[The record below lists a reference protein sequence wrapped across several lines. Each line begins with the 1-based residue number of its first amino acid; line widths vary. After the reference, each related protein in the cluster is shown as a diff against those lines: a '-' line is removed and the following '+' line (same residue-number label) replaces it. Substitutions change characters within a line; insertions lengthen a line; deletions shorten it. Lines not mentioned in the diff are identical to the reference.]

1 VSSGS
6 TGWNPDGFND
16 TQVGSCILEH
26 PLSVSR
32 LGAVF
37 LARQERPRRYVAV
50 KVIHRQL
57 APDVEAW
64 QEFLARFQREA
75 DASAAL
81 DHVHIVPIYEFGE
94 TSDLAY
100 LVMPFLPDG
109 SLATRLIE
117 QGPLSLPETVQYIE
131 QVASALDYAH
141 ARGIIHRDV
150 KPSNMLLHPDG
161 RVLLA
166 DFGLAHPMYVPDLS
180 TETALWPD
188 DNSSRVSLTQPGVV
202 MGTPEYMAPEQVRR
216 EMLTPATDQ
225 YGLGIATYELL
236 GGQTPFGG
244 ADVPTVLRRQV
255 LSPPPP
261 LRIPRWSL
269 PARVEDVIFWS
280 LAKDP
285 ADRPAT
291 AGQFAQALRAALERE
306 AGGSGAGWSD
316 QGASSVGWKGQVPAG
331 AEQEYSSQQ
340 RALPDSTL
348 PLPQRSLP
356 RTPAEPE
363 HVRGGD
369 IADGSTIPVGAGDP
383 GRESLHMPAVG
394 AASYIDKYASGARQ
408 WPLPQ
413 FVPQKQGGVPAVIG
427 LALASVA
434 LVVLAVLIIN
444 SVHAAFVS
452 PAGTPSVSEV
462 IAATPSPHRQPT
474 PAPAL
479 PTATRVPPTAT
490 SPPRTATPSTPSDWL
505 VVSPI
510 QVALDCHTTQSVT
523 VQLTNTGPSAVSWAA
538 QPSPPLQS
546 GLAMQPISGVLAI
559 GATQSII
566 LSVTAQTSNS
576 AQGTELFAV
585 VSGQQAGKPAQVS
598 YTVAGCGGTG

>member
-1 VSSGS
+1 VSAGS

-26 PLSVSR
+26 PLSISR

-37 LARQERPRRYVAV
+37 LARQERPHRYVAV

-57 APDVEAW
+57 APDLEAW
-64 QEFLARFQREA
+64 QQFLARFHREA

-81 DHVHIVPIYEFGE
+81 DHIHIVPIYEFGE
-94 TSDLAY
+94 TGDLAY

-109 SLATRLIE
+109 SLATRLAQ
-117 QGPLSLPETVQYIE
+117 QGPLSLPETVQYVE

-150 KPSNMLLHPDG
+150 KPSNMLQHPDG

-166 DFGLAHPMYVPDLS
+166 DFGIARPLYVPDLS
-180 TETALWPD
+180 AETALWPD
-188 DNSSRVSLTQPGVV
+188 EYSSRVSLTQPGVV

-216 EMLTPATDQ
+216 EVLTPATDQ

-261 LRIPRWSL
+261 LRILRWSL

-316 QGASSVGWKGQVPAG
+316 QGASSIGRKGKGPTG
-331 AEQEYSSQQ
+331 AELEYFSQQ
-340 RALPDSTL
+340 QALPESTL
-348 PLPQRSLP
+348 PMPQRFLP
-356 RTPAEPE
+356 RMPAEPDY
-363 HVRGGD
+363 VRGGD
-369 IADGSTIPVGAGDP
+369 IADGSTLPVGAGDP
-383 GRESLHMPAVG
+383 GKESLHMPSVG
-394 AASYIDKYASGARQ
+394 VAGYVDKYGSGARQ
-408 WPLPQ
+408 WPLPR
-413 FVPQKQGGVPAVIG
+413 FVPQQGGVVPAVIG

-434 LVVLAVLIIN
+434 LVVVAALIIN
-444 SVHAAFVS
+444 SVHAVFVS
-452 PAGTPSVSEV
+452 PSGTPSARNV
-462 IAATPSPHRQPT
+462 IAASPSRHRQQSEV
-474 PAPAL
+474 PAV
-479 PTATRVPPTAT
+479 PTATRVPPTST
-490 SPPRTATPSTPSDWL
+490 SAPPTVTPSTPSDWL
-505 VVSPI
+505 VVSPTH
-510 QVALDCHTTQSVT
+510 VALDCHAAQSMT
-523 VQLTNTGPSAVSWAA
+523 VQLTNTGLDAVSWTAET
-538 QPSPPLQS
+538 SPPLQS
-546 GLAMQPISGVLAI
+546 GLAIQPVSGVLAI
-559 GATQSII
+559 GATESIM
-566 LSVTAQTSNS
+566 LSVTAGTSNS
-576 AQGTELFAV
+576 DQGTVLFAV
-585 VSGQQAGKPAQVS
+585 VSGHQAGNPAQVS
-598 YTVAGCGGTG
+598 YTIAGCGGTG

>member
-1 VSSGS
+1 MSLGS

-26 PLSVSR
+26 PLSLSR

-37 LARQERPRRYVAV
+37 LARQERPHRYVAV

-57 APDVEAW
+57 APDLEAW
-64 QEFLARFQREA
+64 QQFLARFQREA

-94 TSDLAY
+94 TGDLAY

-109 SLATRLIE
+109 SLATRLVQ
-117 QGPLSLPETVQYIE
+117 QGPLSLPETVQYVE

-166 DFGLAHPMYVPDLS
+166 DFGLAHPLYVPDLS
-180 TETALWPD
+180 AETALWPD
-188 DNSSRVSLTQPGVV
+188 DNSSRISLTQPGVV

-216 EMLTPATDQ
+216 EMLIPATDQ

-244 ADVPTVLRRQV
+244 ADVATVLRRQV

-261 LRIPRWSL
+261 LRILRWSL
-269 PARVEDVIFWS
+269 PAQVEDVIFWS

-316 QGASSVGWKGQVPAG
+316 PGASSIGRKGMGPTG
-331 AEQEYSSQQ
+331 AELEYSSQQ
-340 RALPDSTL
+340 RALPESTL
-348 PLPQRSLP
+348 PLPQRFLP
-356 RTPAEPE
+356 RMPAEPDY
-363 HVRGGD
+363 VRGGD

-383 GRESLHMPAVG
+383 GKESLHMPSVG
-394 AASYIDKYASGARQ
+394 VAGYVDKYASGMRQ
-408 WPLPQ
+408 WPLPR
-413 FVPQKQGGVPAVIG
+413 FVPQKQGVVLAVIG

-434 LVVLAVLIIN
+434 LVVVAALIVN
-444 SVHAAFVS
+444 SVHAAFVGPS
-452 PAGTPSVSEV
+452 GTPAARNV
-462 IAATPSPHRQPT
+462 IAASPSPHSLRT
-474 PAPAL
+474 AAPAV
-479 PTATRVPPTAT
+479 PTATRVPSSSPRPLARPATGSLSHQPT
-490 SPPRTATPSTPSDWL
+490 SPLIVTRPRA
-505 VVSPI
+505 
-510 QVALDCHTTQSVT
+510 
-523 VQLTNTGPSAVSWAA
+523 
-538 QPSPPLQS
+538 
-546 GLAMQPISGVLAI
+546 
-559 GATQSII
+559 
-566 LSVTAQTSNS
+566 
-576 AQGTELFAV
+576 
-585 VSGQQAGKPAQVS
+585 
-598 YTVAGCGGTG
+598 